1 MSLEFLKIL
10 ELFFGGIFME
20 YYQRLKDLREDHDLT
35 QQDIAN
41 LLQTTREQISKYETG
56 KQMMGVDKYIKLA
69 KFYNVSLDYLT
80 GVIDT
85 PRKLY

>member
-1 MSLEFLKIL
+1 
-10 ELFFGGIFME
+10 ME

-35 QQDIAN
+35 QQDIAQV
-41 LLQTTREQISKYETG
+41 LQTTREQVSKYETG

-85 PRKLY
+85 PKKLF